1 MKEQLQQRLQ
11 QLKTEY
17 ESGQKVL
24 AELQTKQTNVRETLL
39 RIAGAIQ
46 VLEEEL
52 AKTEEEN
59 KTESPEPSKSEAEI
73 INNSQVIN

>member
-1 MKEQLQQRLQ
+1 MKKQLEQRLQ

-17 ESGQKVL
+17 ESGQQVL
-24 AELQTKQTNVRETLL
+24 AELQTKQTNRKETLL
-39 RIAGAIQ
+39 RIAGAIK

-59 KTESPEPSKSEAEI
+59 NNDSPEISREREI
-73 INNSQVIN
+73 ITNSYCQT